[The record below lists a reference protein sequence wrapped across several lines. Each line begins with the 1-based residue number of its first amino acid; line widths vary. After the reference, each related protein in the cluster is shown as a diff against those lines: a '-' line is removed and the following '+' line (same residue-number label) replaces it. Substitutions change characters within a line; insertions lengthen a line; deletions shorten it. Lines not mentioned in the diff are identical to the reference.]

1 MAKELPYFRFTVQE
15 WQNGDISMESY
26 ELKGLFIDVCG
37 FYWMKDCI
45 VKKELLFKRF
55 SNAIAMLEQLLS
67 NEIIKVDSDNNICI
81 EFLNEQFDLLS
92 ENRKKRQLAGQ
103 KGGLS
108 KSSNATAMLQQNS
121 SYKDKDKDNNKD
133 NDKYKENEH
142 LYTASQSIELFNLNG
157 LKGNF
162 LSKMSHIHSLNI
174 LVVTD
179 QLNKWIETNEDQNFK
194 SEKHLQNSFNNWL
207 RNYKPEKKAI
217 PKKFESKIDWDEIKK
232 EMS

>member
-37 FYWMKDCI
+37 FYWMKDCS
-45 VKKELLFKRF
+45 VKKELLYKRF
-55 SNAIAMLEQLLS
+55 SNARAMLEQLLS

-121 SYKDKDKDNNKD
+121 SYKDKDKDNNNNKSFIVD
-133 NDKYKENEH
+133 ANKNPKTYQKYFFDLIANE
-142 LYTASQSIELFNLNG
+142 YKISRDELF
-157 LKGNF
+157 LKCKID
-162 LSKMSHIHSLNI
+162 LSLRNEIWQSFISNSMQNVPQIEDNKHAWNTFKRF
-174 LVVTD
+174 VTSNKD
-179 QLNKWIETNEDQNFK
+179 QYKIK
-194 SEKHLQNSFNNWL
+194 SETYQGF
-207 RNYKPEKKAI
+207 
-217 PKKFESKIDWDEIKK
+217 
-232 EMS
+232 

>member
-45 VKKELLFKRF
+45 VKKELLYKRF

-121 SYKDKDKDNNKD
+121 SYKDKDKDNNNKSFIVD
-133 NDKYKENEH
+133 ANKNPKTYQKYFFDLIANE
-142 LYTASQSIELFNLNG
+142 YKISRDELF
-157 LKGNF
+157 LKCKID
-162 LSKMSHIHSLNI
+162 LSLRNEIWQSFISNSMQNVPQIEDNKHAWNTFKRF
-174 LVVTD
+174 VTSNKD
-179 QLNKWIETNEDQNFK
+179 QYKIK
-194 SEKHLQNSFNNWL
+194 SETYQGF
-207 RNYKPEKKAI
+207 
-217 PKKFESKIDWDEIKK
+217 
-232 EMS
+232 